1 MGRAAKLRQQRKQ
14 KQQRLSS
21 PPLTSNSPENSRE
34 LDQAFNRIAS
44 ALIDWLLEQWST
56 VPHFTLDFTVDE
68 AKRIANEA
76 LALLLKDVEKK
87 PGQNVSIEWAIS
99 DRFTIHIFFN
109 LQLLSIDT
117 LVVDNIDKK
126 IFDLPGE
133 ITILSHNPKV

>member
-1 MGRAAKLRQQRKQ
+1 MGRAAKLKRQRKQ

-68 AKRIANEA
+68 AIA
-76 LALLLKDVEKK
+76 DSQRSFS
-87 PGQNVSIEWAIS
+87 P
-99 DRFTIHIFFN
+99 FT
-109 LQLLSIDT
+109 
-117 LVVDNIDKK
+117 
-126 IFDLPGE
+126 
-133 ITILSHNPKV
+133 